1 MKLFKLVAIL
11 LSLTTII
18 VFVIIKFC
26 PKPIS
31 PISNQNDFYDK
42 LNNAFQT
49 SQLIPINLTV
59 RDYLN
64 EVEFYL
70 QKEDGSSTKIILS
83 TKKDPY
89 WQIVSL
95 QDFSKTAKINNK
107 QIYLVDLSI
116 DHPYATFKNN

>member
-1 MKLFKLVAIL
+1 MKLFKLIAIFIPL
-11 LSLTTII
+11 II
-18 VFVIIKFC
+18 VIVFTIIKFY
-26 PKPIS
+26 PGPIS
-31 PISNQNDFYDK
+31 PKSNQNDFYDK

-70 QKEDGSSTKIILS
+70 QEERGQLTKIILS

-95 QDFSKTAKINNK
+95 QDFSKTAKINNR

>member
-1 MKLFKLVAIL
+1 MKLFKLIAFFLPLIAV
-11 LSLTTII
+11 II
-18 VFVIIKFC
+18 FVIVRFYPQPIT
-26 PKPIS
+26 PK
-31 PISNQNDFYDK
+31 SNKNDFYDK
-42 LNNAFQT
+42 LNNALQT
-49 SQLIPINLTV
+49 SKLIPINMTV

-70 QKEDGSSTKIILS
+70 QNEDNQLTKIIIS
-83 TKKDPY
+83 TQKDPY

>member
-1 MKLFKLVAIL
+1 MKLFKLVAIFIPL
-11 LSLTTII
+11 ITII

-26 PKPIS
+26 SKPIS

-49 SQLIPINLTV
+49 SQLVPINLTV

-70 QKEDGSSTKIILS
+70 QEKDGYSTKIILS

>member
-1 MKLFKLVAIL
+1 MKLFKLTLIFIPLIVVV
-11 LSLTTII
+11 
-18 VFVIIKFC
+18 VFVVIKFC
-26 PKPIS
+26 PQPIT
-31 PISNQNDFYDK
+31 PKSNKNDFYDK

-49 SQLIPINLTV
+49 SNLNPINMIV

-70 QKEDGSSTKIILS
+70 QNEDNQSTKVIFS

>member
-1 MKLFKLVAIL
+1 MKLFKLIVIFIPL
-11 LSLTTII
+11 II
-18 VFVIIKFC
+18 VTVFLTIKLYPQPIT
-26 PKPIS
+26 PKS
-31 PISNQNDFYDK
+31 SQNDFYDK

-49 SQLIPINLTV
+49 SQLVPINLTV

-70 QKEDGSSTKIILS
+70 QSEDSNLTKIIFS

-107 QIYLVDLSI
+107 QINLVDLSI